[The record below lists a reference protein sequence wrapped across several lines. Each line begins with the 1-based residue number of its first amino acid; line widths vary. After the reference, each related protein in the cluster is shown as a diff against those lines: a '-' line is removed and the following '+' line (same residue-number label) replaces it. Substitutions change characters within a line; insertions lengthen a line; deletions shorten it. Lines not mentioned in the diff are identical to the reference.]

1 MKLESLEKFSKNEIN
16 KVEMNSIFGGV
27 KALVSEG
34 WATSGAK
41 DVCTGLGCGSYSSDW
56 EDKNGIYYYD
66 FVAIDKPC

>member
-16 KVEMNSIFGGV
+16 KVEMNNVFGGV

-34 WATSGAK
+34 WATKGAT

-56 EDKNGIYYYD
+56 EDKNGIWYENW
-66 FVAIDKPC
+66 VPNNKPC